1 MKYDVGIIGSGPAGL
16 SAAIYAKRANLSAV
30 VIEKEYEGTGQ
41 IAESGQVDNYPGFPG
56 ISGYDLGENFREH
69 AVKLGV
75 SFMEQEVTEIKKE
88 ASSDFELVFADGSQV
103 EAKTVIYAAG
113 ATPRRANIPG
123 EQEYAGKGVS
133 YCAICDGSF
142 YRGKSVAVLG
152 GGDTAL
158 DDAVYLADV
167 AEKVYVIHRRKEF
180 RGAAV
185 TVAKLREKEN
195 VIFVLEHQVKE
206 IIGEQKVPGVVLED
220 AAVIDVNGVFVA
232 YGAVPQTD
240 LLKKFANIMELP
252 NYYIFPMDRM
262 HIIFCSPYSDLR
274 EVEAIILLEE
284 NGIKDLTVE
293 TINTK
298 YKYAKYIFSKCQMQ
312 SSQ

>member
-142 YRGKSVAVLG
+142 YRGK
-152 GGDTAL
+152 
-158 DDAVYLADV
+158 
-167 AEKVYVIHRRKEF
+167 
-180 RGAAV
+180 
-185 TVAKLREKEN
+185 
-195 VIFVLEHQVKE
+195 
-206 IIGEQKVPGVVLED
+206 
-220 AAVIDVNGVFVA
+220 
-232 YGAVPQTD
+232 
-240 LLKKFANIMELP
+240 
-252 NYYIFPMDRM
+252 
-262 HIIFCSPYSDLR
+262 
-274 EVEAIILLEE
+274 
-284 NGIKDLTVE
+284 
-293 TINTK
+293 
-298 YKYAKYIFSKCQMQ
+298 
-312 SSQ
+312 

>member
-142 YRGKSVAVLG
+142 YRGKSVVVLG

-206 IIGEQKVPGVVLED
+206 IIGEQKVTGVVLED
-220 AAVIDVNGVFVA
+220 ATVIDVNGVFVA

-240 LLKKFANIMELP
+240 LLKKFAVLDDSGYVRAGETGETALEGL
-252 NYYIFPMDRM
+252 YVAGDARTKKLRQVVTAV
-262 HIIFCSPYSDLR
+262 SDGANAATAVAEYL
-274 EVEAIILLEE
+274 
-284 NGIKDLTVE
+284 K
-293 TINTK
+293 
-298 YKYAKYIFSKCQMQ
+298 
-312 SSQ
+312 